1 MQIHINTDHNIQGR
15 EALATRLTGVVQKAL
30 DRVAEQITRVDVHL
44 SIESGGRSGQSD
56 KRCVME
62 AHLQGLQPIVVSEQ
76 SGTLD
81 QAVDGAS
88 SKLLRAI
95 SSTRGRLR
103 DKDQR
108 NGDRKAGVASA
119 EPDGLDE
126 PDEA

>member
-15 EALATRLTGVVQKAL
+15 EALATRLTGVVAKAL
-30 DRVAEQITRVDVHL
+30 ERVAEQITRVDVHL

-62 AHLQGLQPIVVSEQ
+62 ARLEGLQPIVVSEQ

-103 DKDQR
+103 DKDHRTADR
-108 NGDRKAGVASA
+108 NPAESA
-119 EPDGLDE
+119 EPEGLDE
-126 PDEA
+126 PDQA